1 MGRKPPKKQP
11 RETRGLTARREQYT
25 PSGVIG
31 SMNPEQRA
39 SRTALKRQQLVAADE
54 PAVEGSLRPPEIRA
68 RAKKP
73 RSYTNDA
80 AHGETIGFPPS
91 EKTQRQRKIGY

>member
-11 RETRGLTARREQYT
+11 RESRGLALRRAQYT
-25 PSGVIG
+25 PSGPIS
-31 SMNPEQRA
+31 SMNPEHRA
-39 SRTALKRQQLVAADE
+39 DLSALRRQEAVARDE
-54 PAVEGSLRPPEIRA
+54 PAVPGSLRPSEIRA

-73 RSYTNDA
+73 RTYTNDA
-80 AHGETIGFPPS
+80 AHGETIMFLPS

>member
-11 RETRGLTARREQYT
+11 RETKGLAVRREGALEGG
-25 PSGVIG
+25 PIG
-31 SMNPEQRA
+31 SMHVRA
-39 SRTALKRQQLVAADE
+39 ARTALHRQEMVAMDE
-54 PAVEGSLRPPEIRA
+54 PAVPGSLRPSEIRA

>member
-1 MGRKPPKKQP
+1 MPKPKKP
-11 RETRGLTARREQYT
+11 MKRTRGLEAREEQYT

-39 SRTALKRQQLVAADE
+39 SRTALIRQQRVAADE
-54 PAVEGSLRPPEIRA
+54 PAVPGSLRPSELRA
-68 RAKKP
+68 RTKKP
-73 RSYTNDA
+73 RGYTNDA
-80 AHGETIGFPPS
+80 AHGDQITFPPS